1 MSSHNSTPSTAVAVA
16 QASGALGVST
26 QPLYDF
32 SNMPVTLEQQIADT
46 LVRIEALLKD
56 HLQKPA
62 VFVGSQ
68 GVTTPVKPSPE
79 EMASARSAQIAALA
93 AKSGTRRK

>member
-1 MSSHNSTPSTAVAVA
+1 MSNHAPSTAGAVA

-32 SNMPVTLEQQIADT
+32 SNMPVTLEQQIANT
-46 LVRIEALLKD
+46 LMRIEALLIA
-56 HLQKPA
+56 LQKPE

-68 GVTTPVKPSPE
+68 GVTTPVKTSRE
-79 EMASARSAQIAALA
+79 DQIAALA

>member
-1 MSSHNSTPSTAVAVA
+1 MSSHNSTPSTAGAVA

-46 LVRIEALLKD
+46 LVRIETLL
-56 HLQKPA
+56 
-62 VFVGSQ
+62 
-68 GVTTPVKPSPE
+68 TPVPNPEPTRIEKPSRE
-79 EMASARSAQIAALA
+79 DQIAALA